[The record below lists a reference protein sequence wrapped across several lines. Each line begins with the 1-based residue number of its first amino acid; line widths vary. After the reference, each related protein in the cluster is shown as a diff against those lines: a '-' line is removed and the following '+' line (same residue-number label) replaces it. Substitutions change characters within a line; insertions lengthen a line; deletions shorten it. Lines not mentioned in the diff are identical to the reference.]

1 MSEWI
6 EGKLKTFQEVR
17 KNASRWIDVHEAER
31 FQVYRSDQGVYLNVF
46 YESLSKFGDIVEV
59 KPWNSAWENTSSIYE
74 DKEKEVGKNSQK
86 YYTEWFEWIGEEP
99 PIIEILPESLWD
111 ISDW

>member
-6 EGKLKTFQEVR
+6 IAKLKPFDEVR
-17 KNASRWIDVHEAER
+17 KNASKWIDVHNDQLFR
-31 FQVYRSDQGVYLNVF
+31 VYKSDKSDRRVYLNV
-46 YESLSKFGDIVEV
+46 YYDSIGNFGEEVEIRM
-59 KPWNSAWENTSSIYE
+59 WNSNHELYE
-74 DKEKEVGKNSQK
+74 DKYREVGTRSQK
-86 YYTEWFEWIGEEP
+86 YYKEWFEWIGEEP

>member
-1 MSEWI
+1 
-6 EGKLKTFQEVR
+6 
-17 KNASRWIDVHEAER
+17 
-31 FQVYRSDQGVYLNVF
+31 VYLNVF
-46 YESLSKFGDIVEV
+46 YTNVKNFGEIIEV

-86 YYTEWFEWIGEEP
+86 YYNEWFEWIGEEP
-99 PIIEILPESLWD
+99 PIVEPLSDDLWD